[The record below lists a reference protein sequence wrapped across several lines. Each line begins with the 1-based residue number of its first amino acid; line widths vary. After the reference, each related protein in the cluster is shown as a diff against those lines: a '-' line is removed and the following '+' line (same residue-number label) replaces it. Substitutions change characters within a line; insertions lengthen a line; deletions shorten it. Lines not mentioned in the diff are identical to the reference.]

1 MERQGRHLT
10 RFLTSASLV
19 KALNGTNKDHED
31 LNIDVRHQG
40 DEVYMGI
47 LAEFDLD
54 HNFAVVNVHGSLD
67 VLVGS
72 FQRAQEALPHGE
84 KLVLI
89 GRVVSGEIVATNIK
103 LNDDSRVSSED
114 DEDLDCKMSEA
125 WEGGPLI
132 SVDGKIVGMN
142 LFLTTTRAVFLPWG
156 TILKYLEHY

>member
-1 MERQGRHLT
+1 MR
-10 RFLTSASLV
+10 
-19 KALNGTNKDHED
+19 
-31 LNIDVRHQG
+31 
-40 DEVYMGI
+40 I

-67 VLVGS
+67 VQVGS
-72 FQRAQEALPHGE
+72 FQHAQESLHHGE

-89 GRVVSGEIVATNIK
+89 GRAISGEIVATNIK
-103 LNDDSRVSSED
+103 LNGDSRVSED
-114 DEDLDCKMSEA
+114 DEDLDCKISEA

-156 TILKYLEHY
+156 TILKHLEHYWTSQQKKTGLSQSKTLKLVRNPIGQTSNSKSGQSSVTRVARA